1 MGWNAVL
8 ITLAAELAG
17 KELAGSIL
25 GILVTIAW
33 IGIIVGPPVFGYIAD
48 SIGYYWSWLLIA
60 VFALLCAVG
69 FLYIMR
75 LSKRRNQEISVG

>member
-1 MGWNAVL
+1 MGWNAVF

-17 KELAGSIL
+17 KELAGSIM
-25 GILVTIAW
+25 GILMTFAW
-33 IGIIVGPPVFGYIAD
+33 IGMIIGSPVFGYIAD

-60 VFALLCAVG
+60 VFALLCALA

-75 LSKRRNQEISVG
+75 LSKRRNQEVSVS